1 VPLSQIGEP
10 IGRVYE
16 GKLRMILRELSS
28 MAAATAGPLQG
39 RLARVDGLFSDGRC
53 VVFDVIGYDIE
64 QPGWHVVAEYA
75 HGNPQLRF
83 ATVARE
89 KIVLDERAISAML
102 MMDFLRR
109 VRRAL
114 GIDGYL
120 AS

>member
-1 VPLSQIGEP
+1 
-10 IGRVYE
+10 
-16 GKLRMILRELSS
+16 M
-28 MAAATAGPLQG
+28 
-39 RLARVDGLFSDGRC
+39 
-53 VVFDVIGYDIE
+53 VFDVIGYDIE